1 MIRTLGKILSESSL
15 LFLFLHTMCVFWIVK
30 CGVLIHYDLIKRNSP
45 PRLSPYSRYNLTVY
59 ILNDSLLT
67 RYTAKGTYI
76 MRNLVSIKTID
87 KIEPIEN
94 ADRIETAIIGG
105 WSVVTQKGIHSVGDK
120 VAYFE
125 IDTLLPEDNPL
136 FAEYVERG
144 TKTGKSPYTGKK
156 VKGHVLRT
164 IKLRGQ
170 YSQGTIMPLSVIGLS
185 ADATQEDI
193 NAWMESNGVFKY
205 EPPAA
210 MTSGDIKGNFPSVMI
225 RNDSDHPVQVRKTD
239 SERVQNLK
247 DAFLQSLDP
256 EDWFATEKIDGTSFT
271 AVCTDA
277 GEVRIASRNY
287 EIEPIS
293 DEEIAADVIRYETDQ
308 AEADKVEQ
316 EAIANG
322 EDMETFKRPRV
333 KKLKE
338 KSVYQVIAEDLNLF
352 EAMEPGQ
359 LIQGEIVGPNIQGN
373 KLKFDE
379 MQFFVFHTE
388 GIAEGSDLYE
398 TVIRPRRVPV
408 IDMQLPRTVAEA
420 IAQVDGMKSTL
431 NPKVLAEGVVWWNKK
446 GDVFKETGMRP
457 NFKAINNKFLLKHE
471 E

>member
-1 MIRTLGKILSESSL
+1 
-15 LFLFLHTMCVFWIVK
+15 
-30 CGVLIHYDLIKRNSP
+30 
-45 PRLSPYSRYNLTVY
+45 
-59 ILNDSLLT
+59 
-67 RYTAKGTYI
+67 

-125 IDTLLPEDNPL
+125 IDTLLPEGNPL
-136 FAEYVERG
+136 FEEYVARG
-144 TKTGKSPYTGKK
+144 TKVAKSPYTDTK

-170 YSQGTIMPLSVIGLS
+170 YSQGTIMPLDVIGLS
-185 ADATQEDI
+185 EDATQEDV
-193 NAWMESNGVFKY
+193 NAWMKDNGVFKY
-205 EPPAA
+205 DPPAA
-210 MTSGDIKGNFPSVMI
+210 VNSGDIKGNFPSVII
-225 RNDSDHPVQVRKTD
+225 RNNSDNPIQVRKTD
-239 SERVQNLK
+239 SERVQNLT
-247 DAFLQSLDP
+247 DDFLQSLDP
-256 EDWFATEKIDGTSFT
+256 RDWFATSKLDGTSFT

-277 GEVRIASRNY
+277 GEIRIASRNY
-287 EIEPIS
+287 EIESIT
-293 DEEIAADVIRYETDQ
+293 DKEIAEDIIRYERDQ

-322 EDMETFKRPRV
+322 EDMEKFKRPRV
-333 KKLKE
+333 KKRKE
-338 KSVYQVIAEDLNLF
+338 KSVYQIVAEDLNLF

-373 KLKFDE
+373 KLKIDDITL
-379 MQFFVFHTE
+379 FVFHTE
-388 GIAEGSDLYE
+388 GIEEGSELYE
-398 TVIRPRRVPV
+398 TVIRPRLVPV
-408 IDMQLPRTVAEA
+408 LNMELPRTVAEA
-420 IAQVDGMKSTL
+420 VAQVDGMKSTV

-471 E
+471 NW